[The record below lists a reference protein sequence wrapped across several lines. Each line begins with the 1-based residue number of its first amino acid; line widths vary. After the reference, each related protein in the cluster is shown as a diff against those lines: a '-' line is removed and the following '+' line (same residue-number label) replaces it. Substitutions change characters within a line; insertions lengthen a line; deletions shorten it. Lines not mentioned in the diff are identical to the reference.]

1 MNDFIPHFI
10 TQFLSIIEEYCQGKR
25 WLSTTA
31 LYQLLEFLS
40 HCIVEKSTW
49 SLIKPYFET
58 LVTHLVYPIIC
69 PDDQILEIY
78 EEDPQEYINLSFDQT
93 SEYDSPENA
102 ALGFIATALYKTKDN
117 FAMYFYIYLS
127 TID

>member
-1 MNDFIPHFI
+1 MVKYYCII
-10 TQFLSIIEEYCQGKR
+10 SIIGI
-25 WLSTTA
+25 
-31 LYQLLEFLS
+31 LS

>member
-1 MNDFIPHFI
+1 M
-10 TQFLSIIEEYCQGKR
+10 
-25 WLSTTA
+25 
-31 LYQLLEFLS
+31 
-40 HCIVEKSTW
+40 
-49 SLIKPYFET
+49 
-58 LVTHLVYPIIC
+58 VTHLVYPIIC